1 MNEEIVNTDKN
12 EERKTWLRNLTLSIL
27 IHLIFMS
34 VIYYIISNDE
44 SKSKINPTSLFF
56 EIDEYEVK
64 QRDISEIIE
73 KLNQD
78 SPEEQNENNATISE
92 GFLQFTDM
100 TADTTELDQ
109 VYHENSLNLSI
120 KYPRG
125 WIFLDQKRKN
135 KLDGVTFWAINSN
148 LDPPPYIHL
157 EVTDKYFFN
166 PNRYKYK
173 LELNEFTAYYN
184 DPEELSGVVSQN
196 FYIHSNRD
204 EDFIL
209 KLMIDG
215 VDSFKAFQPK
225 FLGILKSF
233 EFGNELF

>member
-1 MNEEIVNTDKN
+1 MNEEIVNTEKN
-12 EERKTWLRNLTLSIL
+12 EERKTWLRNLSLSIL
-27 IHLIFMS
+27 IHLIVMS
-34 VIYYIISNDE
+34 VIYYFISNDE
-44 SKSKINPTSLFF
+44 SKSKINPSSLFF

-64 QRDISEIIE
+64 QTDISEIIE

-78 SPEEQNENNATISE
+78 SPEEQNENNATISA

-135 KLDGVTFWAINSN
+135 KLDGVTFWAINTN

-157 EVTDKYFFN
+157 EVTDRYLFN

-196 FYIHSNRD
+196 FYLRTNKD

-209 KLMIDG
+209 KLMING
-215 VDSFKAFQPK
+215 MDSFKAFQPK
-225 FLGILKSF
+225 FLAILKSF
-233 EFGNELF
+233 DFGNELF